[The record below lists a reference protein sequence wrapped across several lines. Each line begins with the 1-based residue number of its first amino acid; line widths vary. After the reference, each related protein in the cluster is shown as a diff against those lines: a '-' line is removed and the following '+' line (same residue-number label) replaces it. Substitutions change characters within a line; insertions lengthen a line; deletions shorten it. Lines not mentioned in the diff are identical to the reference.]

1 MMLQSWLTHAWLYPA
16 LEVVHILGIALLLGN
31 LATLEV
37 RLWGGSAGLA
47 IPPLARLCI
56 ALALAGFTLAAASG
70 LVMFALQTQELL
82 SNDRF
87 VWKMGLLLLAGMNAA
102 AFHARASLQRL
113 DVWARIQ
120 LVLSALL
127 WLGVLVL
134 GRWIAY

>member
-1 MMLQSWLTHAWLYPA
+1 MMLQSWLTHAWLYPT

-31 LATLEV
+31 LLTLEV
-37 RLWGGSAGLA
+37 RLWGGASSLA
-47 IPPLARLCI
+47 VPALARLCI
-56 ALALAGFTLAAASG
+56 ALALTGFALAAASG
-70 LVMFALQTQELL
+70 LVMFALQAQELL

-87 VWKMGLLLLAGMNAA
+87 VWKMGMLLLAGMNAA

-127 WLGVLVL
+127 WLSVLVL